1 MIERR
6 TIIGFAL
13 MCALLLCAVA
23 AQGASAAGNGQTIN
37 ECVKV
42 PHGNFSD
49 AHCDSEVSPES
60 GEYLHV
66 QFPTESTAITLTNG
80 GTAESTKKAT
90 TGVLHIALLHG
101 FKNVNVEC
109 TNVEGTGTAQNV
121 AGPPMVGKGS
131 GIIKFNNGT
140 GVLCHTNQSGCEG
153 GTATVGAKVSEVK
166 ASAET
171 VEGGTLGSGMGLKF
185 SPTTGSQFATI
196 TFEGSCGLHAFGA
209 IPVAGSTIAT
219 AGGEPNGHGAT
230 AWFTEEMSSLT
241 VGGEPA
247 GLTGKATLK
256 RTSNG
261 NALTLTTS

>member
-1 MIERR
+1 MIGRKG
-6 TIIGFAL
+6 IIGLAL
-13 MCALLLCAVA
+13 MCALLLSAVA
-23 AQGASAAGNGQTIN
+23 AQGASAAGNGQTIF
-37 ECVKV
+37 ECSSGGTGFK
-42 PHGNFSD
+42 D
-49 AHCDSEVSPES
+49 AHCDTAETP
-60 GEYLHV
+60 GKFGHV

-80 GTAESTKKAT
+80 GTAEETKKAT
-90 TGVLHIALLHG
+90 TGLLHIALLHG

-153 GTATVGAKVSEVK
+153 GTATVGAKVGEVK

-171 VEGGTLGSGMGLKF
+171 VEGLAPSGTGMGLKF

-196 TFEGSCGLHAFGA
+196 TFEGTCGLHAFGA

-219 AGGEPNGHGAT
+219 AGGEANGHGAT

-256 RTSNG
+256 RTSTG
-261 NALTLTTS
+261 SALTLTTS